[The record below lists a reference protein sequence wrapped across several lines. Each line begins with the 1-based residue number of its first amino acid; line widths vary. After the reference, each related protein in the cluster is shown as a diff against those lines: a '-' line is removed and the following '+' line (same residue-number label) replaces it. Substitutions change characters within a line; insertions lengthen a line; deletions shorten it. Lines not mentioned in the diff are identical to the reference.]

1 MSITITREDTAYE
14 KIDKIIKHTEELD
27 TNWFLTRD
35 DLENVI
41 KKDINKYYEFCLYIL
56 EACVPVTIEEKAVQ
70 KELSE
75 FVKGIEVS

>member
-1 MSITITREDTAYE
+1 MSITATREDTAYN
-14 KIDKIIKHTEELD
+14 KIDKIVNHTEDLD

-35 DLENVI
+35 ELENVI

-56 EACVPVTIEEKAVQ
+56 EVCVPITIEEKAVQ

-75 FVKGIEVS
+75 FVKGLEVA

>member
-1 MSITITREDTAYE
+1 MSITATREDTAYN
-14 KIDKIIKHTEELD
+14 KIDKIVNHTEDLD

-35 DLENVI
+35 ELENVI

-56 EACVPVTIEEKAVQ
+56 EVCVPITIEEKAVQ

-75 FVKGIEVS
+75 FVKGIEVV